1 MMASQPESTTVQL
14 VQQSAQREESTQ
26 AGQGKEGQD
35 GKPAQEGGEHA
46 ELERTFFL
54 TECAVL
60 HDEINTRMAHR
71 GNLFTFTII
80 TAGSLLSLGAA
91 ANAQIALFYPI
102 LSLFLAAAWSD
113 EDGKIGALGAYLH
126 DQEARYDLYG
136 WASYHRPRKRRTGLL
151 GKLQKL
157 YPTSLLGLA
166 TRGVFLSTQ
175 ALAILVGVTN
185 AFTHKEQA
193 LASTWM
199 LLGVALFAM
208 VLTAFVIRHKRDHTL
223 EREVRKR

>member
-1 MMASQPESTTVQL
+1 MMASQPESTAVQL
-14 VQQSAQREESTQ
+14 SQQNVVKEEGKYYEQ
-26 AGQGKEGQD
+26 KKAGMD
-35 GKPAQEGGEHA
+35 GKLAQESEAHV
-46 ELERTFFL
+46 ELERTYFL

-60 HDEINTRMAHR
+60 HDEINTRMEQR

-126 DQEARYDLYG
+126 DQEARYNLYG
-136 WASYHRPRKRRTGLL
+136 WASHHRPRKKRTGLL

-185 AFTHKEQA
+185 AISHDQMAT
-193 LASTWM
+193 TWP
-199 LLGVALFAM
+199 LLGVALLAM
-208 VLTAFVIRHKRDHTL
+208 LLTAFVIRHKRDHTL
-223 EREVRKR
+223 QREV

>member
-1 MMASQPESTTVQL
+1 MMASQPEGIAVQS
-14 VQQSAQREESTQ
+14 VQQSLELEEDASARPAREDS
-26 AGQGKEGQD
+26 GSGD
-35 GKPAQEGGEHA
+35 GADA
-46 ELERTFFL
+46 ELDRAFFL
-54 TECAVL
+54 TECATL
-60 HDEINTRMAHR
+60 HEEINTRMEQR

-126 DQEARYDLYG
+126 DQETRRRLYG
-136 WASYHRPRKRRTGLL
+136 WSSYHRPRRRREGFL
-151 GKLQKL
+151 GKLQRF
-157 YPTSLLGLA
+157 YPTSLLSLA

-185 AFTHKEQA
+185 AIGHNQ
-193 LASTWM
+193 LASIWP
-199 LLGVALFAM
+199 LLSVALLALL
-208 VLTAFVIRHKRDHTL
+208 LTAVVIRHKRGRTL
-223 EREVRKR
+223 EREEPGQ

>member
-1 MMASQPESTTVQL
+1 MMASQPESTAAQL
-14 VQQSAQREESTQ
+14 VQQNIEKE
-26 AGQGKEGQD
+26 AGGQEGQRKARMD
-35 GKPAQEGGEHA
+35 GKLAQESEEHV

-60 HDEINTRMAHR
+60 HDEINTRMEQR

-136 WASYHRPRKRRTGLL
+136 WASYHRPRKKRTGLL

-157 YPTSLLGLA
+157 YPTSLLSLA

-185 AFTHKEQA
+185 AISHDQMAT
-193 LASTWM
+193 TWP
-199 LLGVALFAM
+199 LLGVALLAM
-208 VLTAFVIRHKRDHTL
+208 LLTAFVIRHKRDHTL
-223 EREVRKR
+223 EREVRER

>member
-1 MMASQPESTTVQL
+1 MMASQPESTAVQL
-14 VQQSAQREESTQ
+14 VQQNTEQERGVQ
-26 AGQGKEGQD
+26 AGQRKAGQD
-35 GKPAQEGGEHA
+35 GASAQESEEHA

-60 HDEINTRMAHR
+60 HDEINTRMEQR

-126 DQEARYDLYG
+126 DQEARYGLYG

-157 YPTSLLGLA
+157 YPTSLLSLA

-185 AFTHKEQA
+185 AISHNQLTT
-193 LASTWM
+193 TWP
-199 LLGVALFAM
+199 LLGVALLAM
-208 VLTAFVIRHKRDHTL
+208 VLTAFVIRHKRDHAL